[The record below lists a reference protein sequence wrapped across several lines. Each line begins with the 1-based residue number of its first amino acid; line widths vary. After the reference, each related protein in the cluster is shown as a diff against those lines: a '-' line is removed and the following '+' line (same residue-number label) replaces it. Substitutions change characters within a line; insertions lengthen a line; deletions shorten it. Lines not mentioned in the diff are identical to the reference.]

1 MPVHLC
7 FGTIALP
14 ARNIMW
20 SHLWSSIVADD
31 ASVTEVARGG
41 VPAVLADTGL
51 RMTRERVPVAL
62 APLAVGEVPV
72 AWRALVALATKGWVD
87 RIALTPT
94 VVLVAELILTA
105 CSITVTPVKKR

>member
-41 VPAVLADTGL
+41 VPAVLADTSLG
-51 RMTRERVPVAL
+51 MTRERVPVAL

-72 AWRALVALATKGWVD
+72 AWCAFVA
-87 RIALTPT
+87 
-94 VVLVAELILTA
+94 ILTKDLLER
-105 CSITVTPVKKR
+105 KKTSSLPFALLIK